1 MRWATR
7 PGCHVDRL
15 ACAWLVRRFIDPDAT
30 FTFVADPADVPADA
44 TPFDM
49 RGVTLGHHGD
59 HCSFE
64 TMLTHFGLN
73 APALW
78 EIGRLVHEADIGD
91 DRFVEPSAPGLD
103 EICRAVS
110 DHVGDDRRAI
120 EHLSVVFDAL
130 YAARRQRLAG
140 R

>member
-15 ACAWLVRRFIDPDAT
+15 ACAWLIRRFVDPDAS
-30 FTFVADPADVPADA
+30 FAFVADPADVPADA

-64 TMLTHFGLN
+64 TMLTHFGLDD
-73 APALW
+73 PALW
-78 EIGRLVHEADIGD
+78 EIGRLVHEADIGG
-91 DRFVEPSAPGLD
+91 RFVEPSAPGLD

-110 DHVGDDRRAI
+110 DHVGDDHRTI

-130 YAARRQRLAG
+130 YAARRRRLVG